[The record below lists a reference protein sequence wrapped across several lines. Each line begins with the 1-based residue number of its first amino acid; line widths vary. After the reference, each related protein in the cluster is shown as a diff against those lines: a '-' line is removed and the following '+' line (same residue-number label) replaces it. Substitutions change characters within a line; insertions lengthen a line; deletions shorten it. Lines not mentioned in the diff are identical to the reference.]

1 MMRYNISEGYSQKL
15 SVGRITIYTDLC
27 TGITYLAYRH
37 FLSSSFTPMVNT
49 DGSYVTQY
57 KHERFGFELL
67 DDTLLKHMPIL
78 GQESHSR
85 ISYYREWGT
94 GVIYVLRSSFLT
106 ANLTPLVKEDGTYLS
121 FEEWEDMHSIEQPS
135 F

>member
-1 MMRYNISEGYSQKL
+1 M
-15 SVGRITIYTDLC
+15 YTFGNLDPSSKDN
-27 TGITYLAYRH
+27 GIAVAY
-37 FLSSSFTPMVNT
+37 
-49 DGSYVTQY
+49 
-57 KHERFGFELL
+57 
-67 DDTLLKHMPIL
+67 I
-78 GQESHSR
+78 SR

-94 GVIYVLRSSFLT
+94 GVIYVLRNSFLT